1 MTKPLVALVGRP
13 NVGKSTLFNRIVGER
28 LAIVEE
34 IAGTTRDRL
43 YADADWAGRDF
54 TIVDTGGM
62 EVEPGSDLA
71 QRVRQQAEIAVAEAD
86 VILFVVDVRDG
97 ITPGD
102 LEVAQLL
109 RQSNKPVI
117 VVANKAETAS
127 HRLNAAEFYQ
137 LGLPEIFSAS
147 AIQGTG
153 TGDLL
158 DEVVAHFPPA
168 EEGGEDEGEAAL
180 RVAIVGRP
188 NVGKSSLLNAI
199 VGEERSVVTDIP
211 GTTRDAIDSEVA
223 FDGKKL
229 ILVDTAGIR
238 RRGKIERGLEKYS
251 VIRAIRAIE
260 RGAVVA
266 LVVDAT
272 EGVTAQD
279 THLAGFARNE
289 VKGLIVVAN
298 KWDLVPRGKPARDT
312 FLAHVRE
319 EMKFAP
325 FAPVLFVSALEKWHV
340 EDVLTT
346 AWRIVEERGKRIP
359 TATLNDLIAEAVHA
373 HGPPSDRGRSLKI
386 YYVTQAAVNPPTF
399 VFFVN
404 DAALLHFSYQRF
416 LENRI
421 RQAFGFEGTAI
432 RLIFRTR
439 VDARDAQRV

>member
-13 NVGKSTLFNRIVGER
+13 NVGKSTLFNRVVGER

-102 LEVAQLL
+102 LEMAQLL

-137 LGLPEIFSAS
+137 LGLPEIFTAS

-158 DEVVAHFPPA
+158 DEVVAHFPSA
-168 EEGGEDEGEAAL
+168 EEGGEDEEGAAL

-188 NVGKSSLLNAI
+188 NV
-199 VGEERSVVTDIP
+199 
-211 GTTRDAIDSEVA
+211 
-223 FDGKKL
+223 
-229 ILVDTAGIR
+229 
-238 RRGKIERGLEKYS
+238 
-251 VIRAIRAIE
+251 
-260 RGAVVA
+260 
-266 LVVDAT
+266 
-272 EGVTAQD
+272 
-279 THLAGFARNE
+279 
-289 VKGLIVVAN
+289 
-298 KWDLVPRGKPARDT
+298 
-312 FLAHVRE
+312 
-319 EMKFAP
+319 
-325 FAPVLFVSALEKWHV
+325 
-340 EDVLTT
+340 
-346 AWRIVEERGKRIP
+346 
-359 TATLNDLIAEAVHA
+359 
-373 HGPPSDRGRSLKI
+373 
-386 YYVTQAAVNPPTF
+386 
-399 VFFVN
+399 
-404 DAALLHFSYQRF
+404 
-416 LENRI
+416 
-421 RQAFGFEGTAI
+421 
-432 RLIFRTR
+432 
-439 VDARDAQRV
+439 